1 MAYLG
6 KRENA
11 ILKEQKY
18 VGEDDALGVRERHPG
33 LDNYNIGFNADY
45 NFCNNRNIVNKVAK
59 NAQVSIQ
66 RIDARN
72 RAGQEFHVFNV
83 VCDNMTVGQLSKSSS
98 IAKSMEE
105 SGQYS
110 LNGYFVSDV
119 YYWTYQDSVLAD
131 QRNLRVNG
139 YQTNFASKWS
149 PEARNQGFIF
159 IVSIAGY
166 GK

>member
-11 ILKEQKY
+11 VLHLQKY
-18 VGEDDALGVRERHPG
+18 AGEDDTLGVRERHPG
-33 LDNYNIGFNADY
+33 LDNYNIGYNAGFN
-45 NFCNNRNIVNKVAK
+45 FGNNRNIVNHVAK
-59 NAQVSIQ
+59 NAPVSIQ
-66 RIDARN
+66 RRDATSRY
-72 RAGQEFHVFNV
+72 GQGFHVFNV
-83 VCDNMTVGQLSKSSS
+83 VCKGTIVGQLSKSSS
-98 IAKSMEE
+98 IAKAMEE

-119 YYWTYQDSVLAD
+119 YYWTYQDSILAD

-139 YQTNFASKWS
+139 YQTDYASKWS
-149 PEARNQGFIF
+149 PEAKQQGYIF

-166 GK
+166 GN